1 MRVETC
7 HDQYNCWHQSLH
19 GSQSVPV
26 TTADRKHIV
35 SSLRMFHPSILPSSH
50 VKRIQGHIWVN
61 EMNSREIWCCD
72 FSCNKKMDWPLYLWL
87 LHNCTS
93 IIHHKA
99 KTWLQISQKH
109 CVSRRSSSL
118 FFHRLLTLAQVSYS
132 RAASTRLWKSDIL
145 QQKDRKRHSEV
156 NCTAAREE
164 KRDIV

>member
-50 VKRIQGHIWVN
+50 VKRIQGHTWVN
-61 EMNSREIWCCD
+61 SVNSREIGCCD
-72 FSCNKKMDWPLYLWL
+72 FSFDKKMDWPLYLWL

-99 KTWLQISQKH
+99 KTWLQISQKTVLAEGQVH
-109 CVSRRSSSL
+109 Y
-118 FFHRLLTLAQVSYS
+118 FFRLLTLAQVQYS
-132 RAASTRLWKSDIL
+132 RAASTSLWKSDIV
-145 QQKDRKRHSEV
+145 QQKGRKRHSEV
-156 NCTAAREE
+156 NCTAAREK